1 MAQRP
6 NAAPGQGQSWVL
18 MSLAQ
23 ETPVEGPQVHCALST
38 GWAGLGCGAPGWWPR
53 QGEGPENPLGRNT

>member
-23 ETPVEGPQVHCALST
+23 EKPRGRTPGPLCSEYRL
-38 GWAGLGCGAPGWWPR
+38 GWIRLRSPR
-53 QGEGPENPLGRNT
+53 VVAKARGRA